1 MVMAFIKN
9 LREISNN
16 QKIAGYLFVLPSL
29 LILGTFVIYPLIFS
43 FFSSFFKFNLIL
55 THFTFVGIQNYI
67 RVLHDSRF
75 VNSLIN
81 TGYYSFVEVPLQ
93 IVISLLIALA
103 IKSNRK
109 YNLFLRSIFF
119 LPVICSTTA
128 VSLVM
133 VFLLNKDLG
142 AIANYLRFF
151 GIQSVDWLRSTTWAM
166 PTVILISV
174 WKNFGLSMIIF
185 LAGLQSV
192 PDFYYEAAELDGA
205 GRVAKFFR
213 ITLPMIMP
221 TAGFITITTLITSFQ
236 VFDQVFV
243 MTNGG
248 PLFKTET
255 MVQYIYYKGFV
266 DSDIGFATANAFI
279 LFIIILLATL
289 IMFQFMKRNERHFE

>member
-1 MVMAFIKN
+1 MRITVIKKV
-9 LREISNN
+9 RRISNN

-43 FFSSFFKFNLIL
+43 FISSFFKFNLLL
-55 THFTFVGIQNYI
+55 TNFDFIGIKNYS
-67 RVLHDSRF
+67 RVLQDARF
-75 VNSLIN
+75 INSLFN
-81 TGYYSFVEVPLQ
+81 TAYFSFVQVPLQ
-93 IVISLLIALA
+93 IVISLLVALA
-103 IKSNRK
+103 IKSHK
-109 YNLFLRSIFF
+109 AYNVFLRSVFF
-119 LPVICSTTA
+119 LPVVCSTTA
-128 VSLVM
+128 ISLVM
-133 VFLLNKDLG
+133 VFLLNKDVG
-142 AIANYLRFF
+142 AIASYLRWI
-151 GIQSVDWLRSTTWAM
+151 GIEPVDWLQSTKWAM

-205 GRVAKFFR
+205 GRSVKFFR
-213 ITLPMIMP
+213 ITLPLIMP
-221 TAGFITITTLITSFQ
+221 TAGFITVTTLITSFQ

-289 IMFQFMKRNERHFE
+289 IMFQFMKRNERHF